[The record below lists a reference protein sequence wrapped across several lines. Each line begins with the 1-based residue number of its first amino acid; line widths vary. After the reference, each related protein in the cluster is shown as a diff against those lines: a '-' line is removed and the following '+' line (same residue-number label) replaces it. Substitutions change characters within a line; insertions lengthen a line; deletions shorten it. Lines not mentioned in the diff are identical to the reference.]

1 MEPDC
6 RDSLC
11 WLLILLSVNTVSN
24 MPAYRPD
31 YLFRTVTGVL
41 GGDPSLSRRA
51 KELQDGPQ
59 IMALGNGPKQDWA
72 W

>member
-11 WLLILLSVNTVSN
+11 WLIILPSVKTVAN
-24 MPAYRPD
+24 MSAYSPD
-31 YLFRTVTGVL
+31 YLFRTVTGILV
-41 GGDPSLSRRA
+41 GDPSLSRRA
-51 KELQDGPQ
+51 KHLQDGPQ

-72 W
+72 